1 MQGDHL
7 LSVAGVSEQAG
18 SVCTRSLM
26 HTKTHT
32 GTRAHTHTHTN
43 ARTHTD
49 RQTDRHILTQQEAY
63 IDSETHAHTH
73 VLTAE
78 SVGSTLNRQAL
89 NSYTN

>member
-32 GTRAHTHTHTN
+32 GTRARAHTHTN

-63 IDSETHAHTH
+63 TH